1 MLQGT
6 LKQNIHQ
13 KPRIRMATAKVNP
26 GRQWD
31 KDLRILRER
40 DDQRLCAQQNYHL
53 NMRVKPR
60 HFQVSKD

>member
-1 MLQGT
+1 
-6 LKQNIHQ
+6 
-13 KPRIRMATAKVNP
+13 MATAKVNP